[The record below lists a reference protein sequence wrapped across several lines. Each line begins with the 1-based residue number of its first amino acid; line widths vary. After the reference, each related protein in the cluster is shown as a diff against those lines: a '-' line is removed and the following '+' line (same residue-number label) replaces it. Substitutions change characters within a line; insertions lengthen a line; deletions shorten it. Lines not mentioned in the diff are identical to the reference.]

1 MASRVALSTSCDA
14 SRSTFAQRNI
24 EAHKCDAN
32 LQRTVLVS
40 THEFDSFPVPKSGS
54 FIRPHRRKRAIHRW
68 GDSAFFWRAQAAV
81 SGAGDAAGGGGR
93 GREAAAAGASG
104 CAGASGDEAAQ
115 VAGDRVGHRRAGP
128 AVLSAT
134 DEGRGADA
142 VSVV

>member
-1 MASRVALSTSCDA
+1 MASRVAFSTTCDA
-14 SRSTFAQRNI
+14 SRSTLAQRNI

-40 THEFDSFPVPKSGS
+40 THEFDRVPFPKSGS
-54 FIRPHRRKRAIHRW
+54 FLRSHRRKRAIHRW
-68 GDSAFFWRAQAAV
+68 GDAAFFWRTPAAV

-93 GREAAAAGASG
+93 GREAAAVGASG
-104 CAGASGDEAAQ
+104 GAGAIGDEAAQ
-115 VAGDRVGHRRAGP
+115 VAGDRVGHRRAGR

-134 DEGRGADA
+134 DERRGADA